1 MKLVA
6 MVAAFLTGSIGAVAN
21 DSTNMEMVTMLKRI
35 DSIER
40 TLNYKTGKVVLNNGL
55 ATINV
60 APGFKFLEAADAK
73 TIVEDVW
80 GNMPGQSPLGLIVP
94 ANSTA
99 SLCDYA
105 FILEYEDIGFVKDD
119 DASKINYDELMEE
132 MKSGMAEANAERSK
146 AGFETM
152 FLQGWASK
160 PFYDEKRKL
169 LHWAKELQVGNA
181 EENTLNYDIR
191 ILGRKGV
198 LVLQAVSGMSVLDS
212 VKAAIDPILN
222 MVSFNPGNQYK
233 DFDSNTDNI
242 AAYTVGG
249 LVAGKVL
256 AKVGIFALILK
267 NIKLVALGAIA
278 LFGGLWKFITGRRR
292 KEEEQF
298 MPQTVPAEEPVSPQ
312 P

>member
-1 MKLVA
+1 MKFFA
-6 MVAAFLTGSIGAVAN
+6 MVAAIIMGSIGAVAS
-21 DSTNMEMVTMLKRI
+21 DSTNMVEMEAILKRI
-35 DSIER
+35 DSIEK
-40 TLNYKTGKVVLNNGL
+40 TLHYKTGKVVLNNGL

-60 APGFKFLEAADAK
+60 APGFKFLESAEAK
-73 TIVEDVW
+73 IILEDVW
-80 GNMPGQSPLGLIVP
+80 GNMPGEAPLGLIVP
-94 ANSTA
+94 ATSSA

-119 DASKINYDELMEE
+119 DAKDINYDELMTE
-132 MKSGMAEANAERSK
+132 MKNSNGDANVERLK
-146 AGFETM
+146 AGYESM
-152 FLQGWASK
+152 FLVGWASK
-160 PFYDEKRKL
+160 PFYDENRKL
-169 LHWAKELQVGNA
+169 LHWAKELQEGNS

-198 LVLQAVSGMSVLDS
+198 LVIRALSEMSNLDS
-212 VKAAIDPILN
+212 VKAAIDPMLN

-278 LFGGLWKFITGRRR
+278 LFGGAWKWITGRRR

-298 MPQTVPAEEPVSPQ
+298 VPQPVEQEPVQ
-312 P
+312 